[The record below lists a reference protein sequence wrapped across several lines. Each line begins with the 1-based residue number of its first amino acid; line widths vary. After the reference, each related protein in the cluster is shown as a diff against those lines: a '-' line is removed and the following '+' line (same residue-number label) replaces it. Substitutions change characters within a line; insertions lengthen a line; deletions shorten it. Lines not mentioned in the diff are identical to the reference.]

1 MTEESVKNMDAIII
15 LSIINT
21 KLRDK
26 YVSLDSL
33 CYDLEITKENV
44 LNKLK
49 TIGYNYNEIE
59 NQFKQF

>member
-1 MTEESVKNMDAIII
+1 MTDDSIKSIDPNII

-26 YVSLDSL
+26 YASLDNL
-33 CYDLEITKENV
+33 CYDLEITKENI

-59 NQFKQF
+59 NQFK

>member
-1 MTEESVKNMDAIII
+1 MTDDSIRSMDPIII

-26 YVSLDSL
+26 YASLDSL
-33 CYDLEITKENV
+33 CDDLEITKENV

-49 TIGYNYNEIE
+49 TIDYNYIEIE
-59 NQFKQF
+59 NQFK